1 MLKVT
6 LNIEGMVCNM
16 CETHI
21 NDTIRRNFIIKKVTS
36 SHSKGITEIITET
49 QIDEDKLKSVINKTG
64 YTVTNIYTEQYK
76 KKRFTLFK

>member
-49 QIDEDKLKSVINKTG
+49 QIDENKLKAVINKTSH
-64 YTVTNIYTEQYK
+64 TVTNIYIEQYK
-76 KKRFTLFK
+76 KKIFSLFK